1 MTTTQYTVPEM
12 GCEGCEDIITDAVS
26 NVDGV
31 QSIETDLESK
41 TVTVEGDVDT
51 DEVVRTIDYAGYEA
65 SLVEDADETDA
76 DEEPAPADDA
86 DADADAEAEEA

>member
-26 NVDGV
+26 NVNGV

-65 SLVEDADETDA
+65 SLVEDADETGA
-76 DEEPAPADDA
+76 DEEPASTDDA
-86 DADADAEAEEA
+86 DADTEAEEA